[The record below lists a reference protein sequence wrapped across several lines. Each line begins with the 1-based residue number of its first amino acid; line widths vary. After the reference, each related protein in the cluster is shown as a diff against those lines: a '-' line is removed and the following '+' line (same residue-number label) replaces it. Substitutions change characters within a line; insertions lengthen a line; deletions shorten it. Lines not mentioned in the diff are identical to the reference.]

1 MRAVTVDGVVAPP
14 SAVPPGLVGGRY
26 LLGPLLGRGGAAE
39 VYQAHDQVVDRPV
52 AVKIFLPG
60 VVATDPRRQHREIST
75 LAGFSHPGLVMV
87 YDAGE
92 TGGRAFFVMQ
102 LVAGRTLAERLH
114 DGPLS
119 AVETTGL
126 GITLA
131 DTLAYV
137 HNHGVVHR
145 DVKPANVLLD
155 QHEHPHLSDFGIAT
169 VIDST
174 QITST
179 GMMIG
184 TAAYLAP
191 EQVRGHPVGTSTD
204 VYTLG
209 LLLLECLTGRREYP
223 GTPMETALARL
234 HRPPEIPAELAA
246 PLADLLMAM
255 TADDPSVRP
264 TAADV
269 VDWLQQGAPS
279 TDKTAAIS
287 ALPPPLP
294 VEPAA
299 GATPVPAPRRGRHR
313 RALLVGVVLLALALG
328 SLLSLALLTH
338 PPVTTA
344 PVPSVTVSPTP
355 TPTLSPSPMAVT
367 PTAESSPPT
376 SGRTAEQAA
385 PLAPQA
391 TTSRVMIPTAPAAV
405 GTPVPSRPAVQPSIP
420 LTSASPLP
428 STPTA
433 PNPSAADTTTRNPQP
448 TPPSPSAVTTT
459 SSPQPTTPPA
469 ATAPGNSP
477 TANGRTPVN

>member
-1 MRAVTVDGVVAPP
+1 MKSPNLSGSPATSLVTFAGGATIEVLEEMHAVTVDGVVAPT
-14 SAVPPGLVGGRY
+14 SAGPPVLVGGRY

-39 VYQAHDQVVDRPV
+39 VFQAHDQVVDRSV

-75 LAGFSHPGLVMV
+75 LAGFSHPGLVLV

-102 LVAGRTLAERLH
+102 LVSGRTLAERLH
-114 DGPLS
+114 EGPIP
-119 AVETTGL
+119 AAQTTEL
-126 GITLA
+126 GIVLA

-246 PLADLLMAM
+246 PLSNLLVAM
-255 TADDPSVRP
+255 TADDPTERP
-264 TAADV
+264 TAANV
-269 VDWLQQGAPS
+269 VDWLQHGAPS
-279 TDKTAAIS
+279 TARTAAIG

-294 VEPAA
+294 VEPL
-299 GATPVPAPRRGRHR
+299 PAPHRHQRRGGGDTAEHCWSVSCSWPSRS
-313 RALLVGVVLLALALG
+313 VPCSVL
-328 SLLSLALLTH
+328 
-338 PPVTTA
+338 PC
-344 PVPSVTVSPTP
+344 SPTP
-355 TPTLSPSPMAVT
+355 GPLQLPLLPCPAARCPPPRLRLSIPRRWRSHQP
-367 PTAESSPPT
+367 
-376 SGRTAEQAA
+376 RK
-385 PLAPQA
+385 APQ
-391 TTSRVMIPTAPAAV
+391 
-405 GTPVPSRPAVQPSIP
+405 
-420 LTSASPLP
+420 
-428 STPTA
+428 
-433 PNPSAADTTTRNPQP
+433 
-448 TPPSPSAVTTT
+448 
-459 SSPQPTTPPA
+459 PPA
-469 ATAPGNSP
+469 AQPSKRPHSGRRPAPL
-477 TANGRTPVN
+477 R